1 MSLQTIMKEIEI
13 MQSRHGYRL
22 SDDTVL
28 SIFRNR
34 GYNLTENDL
43 RFVRSAISNNNG
55 RKSILRCNR

>member
-1 MSLQTIMKEIEI
+1 MSLQTIMKEVEA
-13 MQSRHGYRL
+13 MQRRHGYRL

-43 RFVRSAISNNNG
+43 RFVRNNVD
-55 RKSILRCNR
+55 KKIILIDRF

>member
-1 MSLQTIMKEIEI
+1 MSLQTIMKEIET
-13 MQSRHGYRL
+13 MQRRHGYRL

-43 RFVRSAISNNNG
+43 RFVRSNIEANKPH
-55 RKSILRCNR
+55 KSILRC